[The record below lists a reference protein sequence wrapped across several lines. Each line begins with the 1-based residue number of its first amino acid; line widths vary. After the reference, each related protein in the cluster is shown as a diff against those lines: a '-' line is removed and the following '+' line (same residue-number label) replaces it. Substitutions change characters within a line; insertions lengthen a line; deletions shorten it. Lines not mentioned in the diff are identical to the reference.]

1 MTQTLA
7 TKKPGKLRRITVA
20 DEATNELRRRILSGE
35 LADGTPV
42 RQDALAED
50 FGTSR
55 IPIREAL
62 SRLEAEGL
70 VASYPHRGYVVTALS
85 RDEIK
90 ELFELRA
97 MLEPALIEA
106 AIPNMN
112 ENDFRVAEGI
122 LSEYA
127 SDLDSYDVHRW
138 GELNTQYHL
147 ALYSAS
153 GRKRTIEI
161 VRGLLV
167 NTDRY
172 TRVVITLDRGIE
184 HAKEDHGGLLEY
196 CRKGAINQAVA
207 LTRDHIQRAE
217 AGLLRMLD
225 AQAV

>member
-1 MTQTLA
+1 MIETLA
-7 TKKPGKLRRITVA
+7 ERPSRKIKRITVA
-20 DEATNELRRRILSGE
+20 DSATDEIRRRILAGE
-35 LADGTPV
+35 LPDGMPV
-42 RQDALAED
+42 RQDALADD

-97 MLEPALIEA
+97 MLEPELISA
-106 AIPNMN
+106 AIPNMTAMHFETA
-112 ENDFRVAEGI
+112 ENI
-122 LSEYA
+122 LSRYT
-127 SDLDSYDVHRW
+127 SDLDNYDVHTW
-138 GELNTQYHL
+138 GELNTEYHL

-153 GRKRTIEI
+153 GRKKTIEI

-172 TRVVITLDRGIE
+172 TRLVITLDQGVE
-184 HAKEDHGGLLEY
+184 HAKEDHGGLLEL
-196 CRKGAINQAVA
+196 CRKQSINQAVA

-217 AGLLRMLD
+217 AGLLAMLD
-225 AQAV
+225 AQGV

>member
-1 MTQTLA
+1 MIETLA
-7 TKKPGKLRRITVA
+7 ERPSRKIKRITVA
-20 DEATNELRRRILSGE
+20 DSATDEIRRRILAGE
-35 LADGTPV
+35 LPDGMPV
-42 RQDALAED
+42 RQDALADD

-97 MLEPALIEA
+97 MLEPELISA
-106 AIPNMN
+106 AIPNMTAQHFETA
-112 ENDFRVAEGI
+112 ENI
-122 LSEYA
+122 LSRYT
-127 SDLDSYDVHRW
+127 SDLDNNDVHTW
-138 GELNTQYHL
+138 GELNTKYHL

-153 GRKRTIEI
+153 GRKKTIEI

-172 TRVVITLDRGIE
+172 TRLVITLDQGVE
-184 HAKEDHGGLLEY
+184 HAKEDHGGLLEL
-196 CRKGAINQAVA
+196 CRKQSINQAVA

-217 AGLLRMLD
+217 AGLLAMLD
-225 AQAV
+225 AQGV

>member
-7 TKKPGKLRRITVA
+7 ERPSGKIKRITVA
-20 DEATNELRRRILSGE
+20 DAATNEIRRRILAGE
-35 LADGTPV
+35 LPDGTPV
-42 RQDALAED
+42 RQDALADD

-97 MLEPALIEA
+97 LLEPELIQA
-106 AIPNMN
+106 AIPNMR
-112 ENDFRVAEGI
+112 EKHFEAAEAI
-122 LSEYA
+122 LSRYT
-127 SDLDSYDVHRW
+127 SDLDNYDVHTW

-147 ALYSAS
+147 ALYEAS
-153 GRKRTIEI
+153 GRKKTIEI

-172 TRVVITLDRGIE
+172 TRLVITLDKGIE
-184 HAKEDHGGLLEY
+184 HAKEDHGGLLEL
-196 CRKGAINQAVA
+196 CRKRSINQAVA

-217 AGLLRMLD
+217 AGLLAMLD
-225 AQAV
+225 SQGA

>member
-7 TKKPGKLRRITVA
+7 ERPSGKIRRITVA
-20 DEATNELRRRILSGE
+20 DSATTEIRRRILSGE
-35 LADGTPV
+35 IPDGTPV

-70 VASYPHRGYVVTALS
+70 VASFPHRGYVVTALS
-85 RDEIK
+85 REEIK

-97 MLEPALIEA
+97 MLEPELIKA
-106 AIPNMN
+106 AIPNMTRQ
-112 ENDFRVAEGI
+112 DFSAAEAI
-122 LSEYA
+122 LSQYT
-127 SDLDSYDVHRW
+127 SDLDNNDVHSW

-147 ALYSAS
+147 ALYNPS
-153 GRKRTIEI
+153 GRKKTIEI

-172 TRVVITLDRGIE
+172 TRLVITLDNGVAN
-184 HAKEDHGGLLEY
+184 AKEDHGGLLDL
-196 CRKGAINQAVA
+196 CRKGAVNQAVA

-217 AGLLRMLD
+217 AGLLAMLD
-225 AQAV
+225 AQSA

>member
-1 MTQTLA
+1 M
-7 TKKPGKLRRITVA
+7 GKIRRVTVA
-20 DEATNELRRRILSGE
+20 DSATDALRRRILSGE
-35 LADGTPV
+35 LPDGTPV

-70 VASYPHRGYVVTALS
+70 VASYPHRGYLVTALS
-85 RDEIK
+85 RDEIR

-97 MLEPALIEA
+97 LLEPELIRA
-106 AIPNMN
+106 AIPNMT
-112 ENDFRVAEGI
+112 EEDFAVAEGV
-122 LSEYA
+122 LAEYA
-127 SDLDSYDVHRW
+127 SDLDNYDVHRW

-147 ALYSAS
+147 ALYTPS

-161 VRGLLV
+161 VRSLLV

-172 TRVVITLDRGIE
+172 TRVVLTLESGIDD
-184 HAKEDHGGLLEY
+184 AKEDHGGLLEM
-196 CRKGAINQAVA
+196 CRKGAVNQAVA

-217 AGLLRMLD
+217 NSLLRMLD
-225 AQAV
+225 AQAG